1 MDLGTHI
8 TRVDQVRFSQ
18 DDVGSV
24 RHDVDLCLVLVPGFS
39 IKSLK

>member
-24 RHDVDLCLVLVPGFS
+24 RHDVDLGLVLVPGFS